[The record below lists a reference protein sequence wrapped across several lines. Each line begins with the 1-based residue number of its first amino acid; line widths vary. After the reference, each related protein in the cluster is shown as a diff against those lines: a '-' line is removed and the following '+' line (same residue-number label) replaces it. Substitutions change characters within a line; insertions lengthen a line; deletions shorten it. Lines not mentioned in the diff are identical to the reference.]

1 MASLNLTSTQS
12 PLLQITKG
20 NPTHD
25 QLAALSAIVSSLA
38 ARRSAPPQRVLR
50 KPAVWSLILD
60 ANTCRSS
67 SPTSASIKIYEILA
81 VSFPGLV
88 PVL

>member
-1 MASLNLTSTQS
+1 MASLNLSSTQS

-38 ARRSAPPQRVLR
+38 ARPQRTTAARTPQTRRLVADIGREYL
-50 KPAVWSLILD
+50 PVQ
-60 ANTCRSS
+60 
-67 SPTSASIKIYEILA
+67 
-81 VSFPGLV
+81 FPHV
-88 PVL
+88 RFY